1 MNTFIK
7 LMDNKLVAFLFGVI
21 FALIGYFGGGNVA
34 FAFAFTVICIA
45 FKELVN
51 NQMCDNPFKYQIP
64 LAGIIGSI
72 VALVWFLF

>member
-7 LMDNKLVAFLFGVI
+7 LMDSKLVAFLFGVV

-34 FAFAFTVICIA
+34 FAFAFTVICII
-45 FKELVN
+45 FKEIVN
-51 NQMCDNPFKYQIP
+51 NQMCDNEFKYMVP
-64 LAGIIGSI
+64 LSGIIGSI

>member
-1 MNTFIK
+1 MKKFCK

-34 FAFAFTVICIA
+34 FAFAFTIICIA

-64 LAGIIGSI
+64 LAGVIGSI

>member
-7 LMDNKLVAFLFGVI
+7 LMDSKLVAFLFGAI

-34 FAFAFTVICIA
+34 FAFTFTVICII

-51 NQMCDNPFKYQIP
+51 NQMCDNEFKYMVP
-64 LAGIIGSI
+64 LSGIIGSI